1 MSEDAQKKLKA
12 QVEELEAL
20 DREKHPELYRAEPK
34 KAEPQV
40 TG

>member
-20 DREKHPELYRAEPK
+20 DREKHPELYKAEPK

-40 TG
+40 AG

>member
-1 MSEDAQKKLKA
+1 MSEDAQKTLKA

-20 DREKHPELYRAEPK
+20 DREKHPELY

-40 TG
+40 AG